1 MTDFPPKVD
10 FTLPPDALAAI
21 RAQRARL
28 MALQRDIESAMR
40 DVDRFSKEGALYA
53 GIAAGWAATLMVCDI
68 LKVGLSAMD
77 RRAAVLFK
85 AQDRQISNANKVLK
99 TLGLPTLTRKE
110 ELMAGVDPNLQGAI
124 KLTSEIREAQAFLKK
139 QGAKAPKHIAL
150 LIDLGTVMADDTV
163 LLIQAGQEQ
172 NHVRSNAE
180 NARNSMRSQLMR
192 IRQRIEAL
200 DREFSRLF
208 EAGLE
213 RRRTA

>member
-99 TLGLPTLTRKE
+99 TLGLPTLTSKE

>member
-99 TLGLPTLTRKE
+99 TLGLPTLTSKE

-172 NHVRSNAE
+172 NHVR
-180 NARNSMRSQLMR
+180 
-192 IRQRIEAL
+192 QRIEAL
-200 DREFSRLF
+200 DREFSRVF

>member
-1 MTDFPPKVD
+1 
-10 FTLPPDALAAI
+10 
-21 RAQRARL
+21 
-28 MALQRDIESAMR
+28 
-40 DVDRFSKEGALYA
+40 
-53 GIAAGWAATLMVCDI
+53 LMVCDI

-99 TLGLPTLTRKE
+99 TLGLPTLTSKE

-200 DREFSRLF
+200 DREFSRVF

>member
-99 TLGLPTLTRKE
+99 TLGLPTLTSKE

-124 KLTSEIREAQAFLKK
+124 KLTSEIREAQAILKK

-200 DREFSRLF
+200 DREFSRVF

>member
-99 TLGLPTLTRKE
+99 TLGLPTLTSKE

-200 DREFSRLF
+200 DREFSRVF